1 MKKQT
6 LIYTLAIAILDAV
19 VFLSYLYGR
28 ITGFASLSFAV
39 ALFLP
44 FVAYMFL
51 EIQLCSR
58 FGVKIPFFSMAVIGI
73 SFLSMLLMLF
83 LVAMFTRSFYIL
95 EGIGRMGLFLLYAYG
110 CMIGL
115 RLLWQCIQQ
124 IRTRF

>member
-6 LIYTLAIAILDAV
+6 LIYTSAIAILDAV

-28 ITGFASLSFAV
+28 ITGFVSLSLAV

-51 EIQLCSR
+51 EIHLCSR
-58 FGVKIPFFSMAVIGI
+58 FGFKIPFFSMMVMGI
-73 SFLSMLLMLF
+73 SFLSMLLF
-83 LVAMFTRSFYIL
+83 LLLAAMITRSLYIL

-110 CMIGL
+110 CMVGL

-124 IRTRF
+124 IRTRL